1 MMRMKRCPEQTDG
14 VEGAY
19 RYFAMAVAA
28 EAGRYLRDNLNNR
41 HQVRFKGVIDI
52 VTEADQQAED
62 MIVGAIHRQYPHHD
76 ILAEESAAFTTG
88 SPYRWII
95 DPLDG
100 TTNYAHGYPVF
111 CVSIALEWEG
121 NCILGVVYNPMLEEM
136 FVAEAGRG
144 AYLNDRSLVV
154 SKTGILSEGLLA
166 TGFPYDIR
174 WSQENNMNFFQAMA
188 VEVQAIRRAGSA
200 ALDLAYVAAGRFDGF
215 WELKLHPWDTAAGC
229 LLVREAGGTV
239 TDLRGEAFLLTS
251 PHVVASNGLIHD
263 QILSVLQGV
272 DKTS

>member
-121 NCILGVVYNPMLEEM
+121 NCILGVVYNPMLEKQ
-136 FVAEAGRG
+136 AGALISTIDPWSCRK
-144 AYLNDRSLVV
+144 RESFRRVSLPRVFLTISAGV
-154 SKTGILSEGLLA
+154 RKT
-166 TGFPYDIR
+166 T
-174 WSQENNMNFFQAMA
+174 
-188 VEVQAIRRAGSA
+188 
-200 ALDLAYVAAGRFDGF
+200 
-215 WELKLHPWDTAAGC
+215 
-229 LLVREAGGTV
+229 
-239 TDLRGEAFLLTS
+239 
-251 PHVVASNGLIHD
+251 
-263 QILSVLQGV
+263 
-272 DKTS
+272 

>member
-1 MMRMKRCPEQTDG
+1 
-14 VEGAY
+14 
-19 RYFAMAVAA
+19 
-28 EAGRYLRDNLNNR
+28 
-41 HQVRFKGVIDI
+41 
-52 VTEADQQAED
+52 
-62 MIVGAIHRQYPHHD
+62 
-76 ILAEESAAFTTG
+76 
-88 SPYRWII
+88 
-95 DPLDG
+95 
-100 TTNYAHGYPVF
+100 
-111 CVSIALEWEG
+111 
-121 NCILGVVYNPMLEEM
+121 
-136 FVAEAGRG
+136 
-144 AYLNDRSLVV
+144 
-154 SKTGILSEGLLA
+154 
-166 TGFPYDIR
+166 
-174 WSQENNMNFFQAMA
+174 MNFFQAMA